1 MTIVINYHKRQ
12 LHNSNFSPGMENL
25 VYGEVK
31 IYQTSLHVITNKM
44 LLILQVQRRW
54 APFSN
59 LKYKFVCG

>member
-1 MTIVINYHKRQ
+1 MKIVNNYHKPQ
-12 LHNSNFSPGMENL
+12 LHNSDFSPGMESL

-31 IYQTSLHVITNKM
+31 IYLTSLHVIINKL
-44 LLILQVQRRW
+44 LLILQVKRRW